1 MKYEL
6 LKKKLIITV
15 TSIELII
22 FYETNLKRFYNQF
35 EVPKNNQSVGK
46 KNITVGWLYVNIRSW
61 KWQRPYFLDI
71 VAIGSRG
78 GVYLW
83 KRYEFS
89 RSMIFPNLSS
99 FC

>member
-46 KNITVGWLYVNIRSW
+46 KSITVG
-61 KWQRPYFLDI
+61 
-71 VAIGSRG
+71 
-78 GVYLW
+78 
-83 KRYEFS
+83 
-89 RSMIFPNLSS
+89 
-99 FC
+99 